1 MQRWHVQ
8 RNCMLTVGVISI
20 NQWTGIGSIVHN
32 PRITYTQSG
41 IARASFLLSVPRNRG
56 QTDETDYIAI
66 IAWGQTAIDVRDYA
80 QQGASVGIAGVLQTR
95 NYVAQDGKK
104 RYVTEVIAG
113 SVDYLD
119 RAPEK
124 QVQEGSKNDCKQ

>member
-1 MQRWHVQ
+1 MQRWRVQ
-8 RNCMLTVGVISI
+8 KKCMLTVGVISI

-32 PRITYTQSG
+32 PRITYTQTG
-41 IARASFLLSVPRNRG
+41 IARVSFLLSVPRNRG

-66 IAWGQTAIDVRDYA
+66 IAWGQTAIDIRDYA
-80 QQGASVGIAGVLQTR
+80 QQGAMVGVAGALQTR
-95 NYVAQDGKK
+95 NYVAPDGKK

-119 RAPEK
+119 RASEK
-124 QVQEGSKNDCKQ
+124 QVQERLENGCK